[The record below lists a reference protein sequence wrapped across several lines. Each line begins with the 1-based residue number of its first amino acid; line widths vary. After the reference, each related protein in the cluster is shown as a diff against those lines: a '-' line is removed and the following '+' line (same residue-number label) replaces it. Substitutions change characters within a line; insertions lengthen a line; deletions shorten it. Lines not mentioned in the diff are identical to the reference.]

1 MQLHHS
7 TDDDFCTGYGAP
19 EAKNRWWRGAPYLGV
34 SVNTSSLAS
43 SSFSSALSRACSF
56 TSFSGLLHGNQGH
69 HTQYEAPFT
78 TSQRLQTELAQITS
92 KTSHP
97 KMKKMSFSK
106 NPIGSIKRLPKIWKF
121 SKNRKISRKWRGTR
135 WRRCLCFFPK
145 IRVVPKKLR
154 EENLK
159 SDMYKLSSDKS
170 YQVIPVIKWWQ
181 FTGVY
186 FVRNDLGHV

>member
-43 SSFSSALSRACSF
+43 SSFSSALSMAC
-56 TSFSGLLHGNQGH
+56 SFSGLLHGNQGH
-69 HTQYEAPFT
+69 RTQYEAPFT

-135 WRRCLCFFPK
+135 WRRCLCLFPK
-145 IRVVPKKLR
+145 IRVVPKHWEK
-154 EENLK
+154 K
-159 SDMYKLSSDKS
+159 IWKVICTS
-170 YQVIPVIKWWQ
+170 YQVIKVIKWSK
-181 FTGVY
+181 
-186 FVRNDLGHV
+186 